1 MNFPYVCPEPVLV
14 KTIVYIYI
22 NGSKKAFFAPVRA
35 APPCRRGRR
44 PRPRTAR
51 TQTARK
57 TSRLVRLPCPC
68 RDVCPEPVLANAR
81 VCVFSP
87 RKASQQPKR
96 RAGGFPSPAQRPLRT
111 ANHDAVCPSCAHRHL
126 RRTIRRPNAPYPRQ
140 SAMTLTT
147 RCGGGS
153 RAPGRPSYAS
163 GHRLRSEKFQELNTG
178 QKAPG
183 ITKRR
188 SRAPP
193 PTLMP
198 PMIVSSR

>member
-1 MNFPYVCPEPVLV
+1 MAQRRRFAHRSAQHHRVVEVVVLV
-14 KTIVYIYI
+14 L
-22 NGSKKAFFAPVRA
+22 GQ
-35 APPCRRGRR
+35 RGRR
-44 PRPRTAR
+44 LHGRPAV
-51 TQTARK
+51 
-57 TSRLVRLPCPC
+57 SSGSLVPAETFVPSLSWQM
-68 RDVCPEPVLANAR
+68 L
-81 VCVFSP
+81 VCVFSKEGFAAAK
-87 RKASQQPKR
+87 KARQV
-96 RAGGFPSPAQRPLRT
+96 FPSPAQRPLRT
-111 ANHDAVCPSCAHRHL
+111 ANHDAVCPSCAHRRL
-126 RRTIRRPNAPYPRQ
+126 RRTIHRPSAPYPRQ

-163 GHRLRSEKFQELNTG
+163 GHRLRSERFQELNAG

>member
-1 MNFPYVCPEPVLV
+1 M

-22 NGSKKAFFAPVRA
+22 NGSKKAFCAPVRA

-68 RDVCPEPVLANAR
+68 RDVCPEPVLAKWSC
-81 VCVFSP
+81 VCVFSKGGIAAAK
-87 RKASQQPKR
+87 KAR
-96 RAGGFPSPAQRPLRT
+96 RVLSSPAQRPLRT
-111 ANHDAVCPSCAHRHL
+111 ANHDAVCPSCVHRHL
-126 RRTIRRPNAPYPRQ
+126 RRTIHRPSAPYPRQ

-163 GHRLRSEKFQELNTG
+163 GHRLRSERFQELNTG